1 MFYTSANISTEYIG
15 TKPMTLCKQPTYIM
29 SDGHILPGFLTV
41 LFCLCLFFFQ
51 NKSTTSLIHWS

>member
-41 LFCLCLFFFQ
+41 LFCLCQWFFFRIKAQ
-51 NKSTTSLIHWS
+51 LH